1 MASTVAPGAVGASV
15 RRLEGRAKVTGE
27 ARYAVEYPAEGVAYV
42 WPVAATVAAGTV
54 RSVDTEAVL
63 AMPGVLAVLWHGN
76 AATLGEVEDPELLL
90 FQSDQI
96 SYRGQFVAAVVAES
110 LEAAREAAARTP
122 VEIDERP
129 HDTEL
134 RADRPD
140 LYTPEK
146 VNPAYEPDTSQGDVE
161 GELAASAVTVDVTYE
176 TPALHN
182 NPMEPHAS
190 TARWIGDRLLVHD
203 SDQGSTGVATI
214 LATLFGMDADR
225 VQVVSAHV
233 GGGFGAKGTA
243 RPNVVLAAM
252 AARVAGRPVRLA
264 LSRQHQFTV
273 VGYRTPTIQRIRLGA
288 DPDGVLRA
296 ITHEVVEQSSTLR
309 EFAEQTAVGTR
320 MMYAAVARRTGH
332 RLARLDVPTPS
343 WMRAPGEAPG
353 MYALESAMDE
363 LAVACGLDPIELR
376 VRNEPALDPESGNPF
391 SSRNLVACLRDGA
404 SRFGWAAR
412 DPRPG
417 VRRDGRWLV
426 GTGVAAAT
434 YPARARPSSAS
445 ARMLRDGRFRFEI
458 NATDIGTGA
467 RTVLGQVAADGLGVD
482 PELVEVR
489 IGDSTL
495 PPASLAGGSMGTAS
509 WAWAV
514 DKAARTLRSR
524 MAVGVPEGGLEVRVD
539 TADEIEAQ
547 DKKWSKHAFGAHFAE
562 VRVDADTGEVR
573 VSRLLGVYAA
583 GRIVNPTTARSQFL
597 GGMTMGLGMAL
608 TEESTM
614 DHRFGD
620 YVNDDLAS
628 YHVPAC
634 ADVGTALEAYWLEEE
649 DPYVNPLGIKGI
661 GEIGIVGT
669 PAAIG
674 NAVWHATGVRVRD
687 LPIRLDKVLSR

>member
-1 MASTVAPGAVGASV
+1 MTTAVGRPT
-15 RRLEGRAKVTGE
+15 RRTEGPDKVTGA
-27 ARYAVEYPAEGVAYV
+27 ARYAVDYPAEGVAYV
-42 WPVAATVAAGTV
+42 WPVASPVAHGTV

-76 AATLGEVEDPELLL
+76 AATLGRVPDPELLL
-90 FQSDQI
+90 FQSDAI
-96 SYRGQFVAAVVAES
+96 AYRGQFVAAVVADS

-122 VEIDERP
+122 VQIDELP

-140 LYTPEK
+140 LYTPDK
-146 VNPAYEPDTSQGDVE
+146 VNPAYESDTSQGDVD
-161 GELAASAVTVDVTYE
+161 GELAASAVVVDATYE
-176 TPALHN
+176 TAAVHN
-182 NPMEPHAS
+182 NPMEPHAT
-190 TARWIGDRLLVHD
+190 TAQWTGDRLLVHD
-203 SDQGSTGVATI
+203 SDQGSTGVAQT
-214 LATLFGMDADR
+214 LATLFDLAEDR
-225 VQVVSAHV
+225 IQVVSAHV

-273 VGYRTPTIQRIRLGA
+273 VGYRTPTIQRVRLGA

-296 ITHEVVEQSSTLR
+296 ISHEVVEQSSTLK
-309 EFAEQTAVGTR
+309 EFAEQSAVGTR
-320 MMYAAVARRTGH
+320 MMYASVARRTGH
-332 RLARLDVPTPS
+332 KLARLDVPTPS

-353 MYALESAMDE
+353 MWALESAMDE
-363 LAVACGLDPIELR
+363 LAVACGLDPVELR

-404 SRFGWAAR
+404 DRFGWAAR
-412 DPRPG
+412 DPRPA

-426 GTGVAAAT
+426 GTGVASAT
-434 YPARARPSSAS
+434 YPARSRPAAAS
-445 ARMLRDGRFRFEI
+445 ARMLRDGRYRIAI

-467 RTVLGQVAADGLGVD
+467 RTVLGQVAADALGVEPD
-482 PELVEVR
+482 RIEML

-495 PPASLAGGSMGTAS
+495 PPAGLAGGSMGTAS
-509 WAWAV
+509 WSWAV
-514 DKAARTLRSR
+514 DKAARTLRAR
-524 MAVGVPEGGLEVRVD
+524 IAEGVPEGGLEVRVD
-539 TADEIEAQ
+539 TDAEIAAQ
-547 DKKWSKHAFGAHFAE
+547 DKKWSRHAFGAHFAE

-620 YVNDDLAS
+620 YVNDDFAG
-628 YHVPAC
+628 YHVPSC
-634 ADVGTALEAYWLEEE
+634 ADVGTALEAYWLAEA

-661 GEIGIVGT
+661 GEIGIVGV

-674 NAVWHATGVRVRD
+674 NAVWHATGIRVRD
-687 LPIRLDKVLSR
+687 LPVRLDKLL

>member
-1 MASTVAPGAVGASV
+1 MTAAVGRAT
-15 RRLEGRAKVTGE
+15 RRTEGPDKVTGK
-27 ARYAVEYPAEGVAYV
+27 ARYAVEYPVENVAYV
-42 WPVAATVAAGTV
+42 WPVASTVAAGTV
-54 RSVDTEAVL
+54 RSVDTAAVL
-63 AMPGVLAVLWHGN
+63 ARPGVLAVLWHGN
-76 AATLGEVEDPELLL
+76 APSLGAAADPELLL
-90 FQSDQI
+90 FQSDQVA
-96 SYRGQFVAAVVAES
+96 YRGQFVAAVVADS
-110 LEAAREAAARTP
+110 LEAAREAADRTP

-129 HDTEL
+129 HHTEL
-134 RADRPD
+134 RPD
-140 LYTPEK
+140 DPALYTPEK
-146 VNPAYEPDTSQGDVE
+146 VNPAYESDTEQGDVDA
-161 GELAASAVTVDVTYE
+161 ELAASAVTVDAPYE
-176 TPALHN
+176 TAAMHN

-190 TARWIGDRLLVHD
+190 TAQWHGDRLVVHD
-203 SDQGSTGVATI
+203 SDQGSTGVAAT
-214 LATLFGMDADR
+214 LATLFGLEPER
-225 VQVVSAHV
+225 VQVISAHV

-252 AARVAGRPVRLA
+252 AARVTGRPVRLA

-273 VGYRTPTIQRIRLGA
+273 VGYRTPTIQRVRLGA

-296 ITHEVVEQSSTLR
+296 ITHEVVEQSSTLK

-320 MMYAAVARRTGH
+320 MMYAAPARRTGH
-332 RLARLDVPTPS
+332 QLARLDVPTPA

-353 MYALESAMDE
+353 MWALESAMDE
-363 LAVACGLDPIELR
+363 LAVACGLDPVELR

-391 SSRNLVACLRDGA
+391 SSRNLIACLRDGA
-404 SRFGWAAR
+404 ARFGWDAR

-417 VRRDGRWLV
+417 VRRDGRRLV

-434 YPARARPSSAS
+434 YPARSRPSSAS
-445 ARMLRDGRFRFEI
+445 ARILRDGRYRIEI

-467 RTVLGQVAADGLGVD
+467 RTALGQVAADALGVD
-482 PELVEVR
+482 PDRIEMR

-495 PPASLAGGSMGTAS
+495 PPANLAGGSMGTAS

-514 DKAARTLRSR
+514 DKAGRTLRSR
-524 MAVGVPEGGLEVRVD
+524 MASGVPEGGLEVRVD
-539 TADEIEAQ
+539 TGEEIEAQ
-547 DKKWSKHAFGAHFAE
+547 DRKWSRHAFGAHFAE

-620 YVNDDLAS
+620 YVNNDFAA

-634 ADVGTALEAYWLEEE
+634 ADVGTALEAYWVEE
-649 DPYVNPLGIKGI
+649 DDPHVNPLGIKGI
-661 GEIGIVGT
+661 GEIGIVGV

-687 LPIRLDKVLSR
+687 LPIRLEKVLSR

>member
-1 MASTVAPGAVGASV
+1 MTAAVGRAT
-15 RRLEGRAKVTGE
+15 RRTEGPDKVTGA
-27 ARYAVEYPAEGVAYV
+27 ARYAVDYPVEGVAYV
-42 WPVAATVAAGTV
+42 WPVASPVAHGTV

-63 AMPGVLAVLWHGN
+63 ARPGVLAVLWHGN
-76 AATLGEVEDPELLL
+76 AATLGQVPDPELLL
-90 FQSDQI
+90 FQSDAI
-96 SYRGQFVAAVVAES
+96 AYRGQFVAAVVADS
-110 LEAAREAAARTP
+110 LEAAREAANRTP
-122 VEIDERP
+122 VQIDELP

-134 RADRPD
+134 RADRSD
-140 LYTPEK
+140 LYTPDK
-146 VNPAYEPDTSQGDVE
+146 VNPSYESDTAQGDVD
-161 GELAASAVTVDVTYE
+161 GELAASAVTVDATYE
-176 TPALHN
+176 TAAVHN
-182 NPMEPHAS
+182 NPMEPHAT
-190 TARWIGDRLLVHD
+190 TAQWVGDRLVVHD
-203 SDQGSTGVATI
+203 SDQGSTGVAQT
-214 LATLFGMDADR
+214 LATLFDLAEDR
-225 VQVVSAHV
+225 IQVLSAHV

-252 AARVAGRPVRLA
+252 AARVTGRPVRLA

-273 VGYRTPTIQRIRLGA
+273 VGYRTPTIQRVRLGA
-288 DPDGVLRA
+288 DTDGVLRA
-296 ITHEVVEQSSTLR
+296 ITHEVVEQSSTLK

-320 MMYAAVARRTGH
+320 MMYASVARRTGH
-332 RLARLDVPTPS
+332 KLARLNVPTPS

-353 MYALESAMDE
+353 MWALESAMDE
-363 LAVACGLDPIELR
+363 LAVAGGLDPVELR
-376 VRNEPALDPESGNPF
+376 IRNEPALDPESGNPF

-404 SRFGWAAR
+404 DRFGWASR
-412 DPRPG
+412 DPRPA

-426 GTGVAAAT
+426 GTGVASAT
-434 YPARARPSSAS
+434 YPARSRPSAAS
-445 ARMLRDGRFRFEI
+445 ARMLRDGRYRIAI

-482 PELVEVR
+482 PDRIEML

-509 WAWAV
+509 WSWAV
-514 DKAARTLRSR
+514 DKAARTLRAR
-524 MAVGVPEGGLEVRVD
+524 IAEGVPEGGLEVRVD
-539 TADEIEAQ
+539 TDAEIEAQ
-547 DKKWSKHAFGAHFAE
+547 DKKWSRHAFGAHFAE

-620 YVNDDLAS
+620 YVNDDFAG
-628 YHVPAC
+628 YHVPSC

-661 GEIGIVGT
+661 GEIGIVGV

-687 LPIRLDKVLSR
+687 LPIRLDKVL

>member
-1 MASTVAPGAVGASV
+1 MTAVGRAT
-15 RRLEGRAKVTGE
+15 RRTEGPDKVTGA
-27 ARYAVEYPAEGVAYV
+27 ARYAVEYPVQDVAYV
-42 WPVAATVAAGTV
+42 WPVGSPVARGIV
-54 RSVDTEAVL
+54 RSVDTDAVL

-76 AATLGEVEDPELLL
+76 APKLGAVDDPELLL
-90 FQSDQI
+90 FQSDEVA
-96 SYRGQFVAAVVAES
+96 YRGQFVAAVVADS
-110 LEAAREAAARTP
+110 LEAAREAADRTP
-122 VEIDERP
+122 VGIDAQP

-134 RADRPD
+134 RLDRPD

-146 VNPAYEPDTSQGDVE
+146 VNPSYQPDTEQGDVDA
-161 GELAASAVTVDVTYE
+161 ELAASAVTVDVTYE
-176 TPALHN
+176 TAAVHN

-190 TARWIGDRLLVHD
+190 TAQWQGDRLLVHD
-203 SDQGSTGVATI
+203 SDQGSTGVAQT
-214 LATLFGMDADR
+214 LATLFDLDTDR
-225 VQVVSAHV
+225 IQVVTAHV

-243 RPNVVLAAM
+243 RPNVVLATM
-252 AARVAGRPVRLA
+252 AARVTGRPVRLA

-273 VGYRTPTIQRIRLGA
+273 VGYRTPTIQRVRLGA

-296 ITHEVVEQSSTLR
+296 TVHEAVEQSSTLR

-320 MMYAAVARRTGH
+320 MMYASVARRTGH
-332 RLARLDVPTPS
+332 RLARLNVPTPS

-363 LAVACGLDPIELR
+363 LAVACGLDPVELR
-376 VRNEPALDPESGNPF
+376 IRNEPALDPESGNPF

-404 SRFGWAAR
+404 ARFGWDAR

-417 VRRDGRWLV
+417 VRRDGSLLV
-426 GTGVAAAT
+426 GTGVASAT
-434 YPARARPSSAS
+434 YPARSRPSSAS
-445 ARMLRDGRFRFEI
+445 ARLLRDGRYRFEI

-467 RTVLGQVAADGLGVD
+467 RTALGQVAADALGVD
-482 PELVEVR
+482 PDRVEIR
-489 IGDSTL
+489 LGDSTL

-514 DKAARTLRSR
+514 DKAGRALRSR
-524 MAVGVPEGGLEVRVD
+524 IADGVPEGGVEVRVD
-539 TADEIEAQ
+539 TGDEIEAQ
-547 DKKWSKHAFGAHFAE
+547 DKKWSRHAFGAHFAE
-562 VRVDADTGEVR
+562 VTVDTVTGEVR

-620 YVNDDLAS
+620 YVNDDFAG

-649 DPYVNPLGIKGI
+649 DPHVNPLGIKGI
-661 GEIGIVGT
+661 GEIGIVGV

-687 LPIRLDKVLSR
+687 LPIRLDKLL

>member
-1 MASTVAPGAVGASV
+1 VTAIGSRV
-15 RRLEGRAKVTGE
+15 RRTEGPDKVTGA
-27 ARYAVEYPAEGVAYV
+27 ARYAVEYPGTDVAYV
-42 WPVAATVAAGTV
+42 WPVQAPVARGTV
-54 RSVDTEAVL
+54 RSLDTGAVL

-76 AATLGEVEDPELLL
+76 APRLAEVVDHELLV
-90 FQSDQI
+90 FQSDRVA
-96 SYRGQFVAAVVAES
+96 YHGQFVAAVVADS
-110 LEAAREAAARTP
+110 LEAAKEAAARAQ
-122 VEIDERP
+122 VRIDEQP

-134 RADRPD
+134 RADRDD

-146 VNPAYEPDTSQGDVE
+146 VNPNYASDTSQGDVDA
-161 GELAASAVTVDVTYE
+161 ELAASSVTVDVTYE
-176 TPALHN
+176 TAATHN

-190 TARWIGDRLLVHD
+190 TAQWVGERLLVHD
-203 SDQGSTGVATI
+203 SNQGATGVAQT
-214 LATLFGMDADR
+214 LATLFGLAEDR

-252 AARVAGRPVRLA
+252 AARVVGRPVRLA
-264 LSRQHQFTV
+264 LTRQHQFSV

-288 DPDGVLRA
+288 GADGVLRA
-296 ITHEVVEQSSTLR
+296 ISHEAIEQTSTVR

-320 MMYAAVARRTGH
+320 MMYAAAARRTAH
-332 RLARLDVPTPS
+332 KLARLDVPTPS

-353 MYALESAMDE
+353 MYALESALDE

-376 VRNEPALDPESGNPF
+376 VRNEPAVDPESGHPF

-404 SRFGWAAR
+404 GRFGWAGR

-434 YPARARPSSAS
+434 YPARSRPASAA
-445 ARMLRDGRFRFEI
+445 ARMLRDGRFRVDI

-467 RTVLGQVAADGLGVD
+467 RTVLGQVAADALGVPPD
-482 PELVEVR
+482 RVEMRV
-489 IGDSTL
+489 GDSTL

-509 WAWAV
+509 WSWAV
-514 DKAARTLRSR
+514 DKAARELRSR
-524 MAVGVPEGGLEVRVD
+524 MAAGVPEGGLEVSVD
-539 TADEIEAQ
+539 TTDDVAALDAH
-547 DKKWSKHAFGAHFAE
+547 WSRHAFGAHFAE

-573 VSRLLGVYAA
+573 VSRLLGVYAV
-583 GRIVNPTTARSQFL
+583 GRVVNPTTARSQFL

-620 YVNDDLAS
+620 YVNDDFAG

-634 ADVGTALEAYWLEEE
+634 ADVGTAIEAYWLDERDEH
-649 DPYVNPLGIKGI
+649 VNPLGIKGI
-661 GEIGIVGT
+661 GEIGIVGV

-687 LPIRLDKVLSR
+687 LPIRLDKVLFR

>member
-1 MASTVAPGAVGASV
+1 VTAPSGRPAVGTA
-15 RRLEGRAKVTGE
+15 RPRTEGPDKVTGA
-27 ARYAVEYPAEGVAYV
+27 ARYAVEYPAGEVAYA
-42 WPVAATVAAGTV
+42 WPVGSPVARGTV
-54 RSVDTEAVL
+54 RSVDTDAVL
-63 AMPGVLAVLWHGN
+63 GLPGVLAVLWHGN
-76 AATLGEVEDPELLL
+76 APRLGEVPDGELLL
-90 FQSDQI
+90 FQSDAI
-96 SYRGQFVAAVVAES
+96 AYRGQFVAAVVADS
-110 LEAAREAAARTP
+110 LEAARYAADHAP
-122 VEIDERP
+122 VEIDEQP

-140 LYTPEK
+140 LYTPDK
-146 VNPAYEPDTSQGDVE
+146 VNPGYESDTEQGDVD

-176 TPALHN
+176 TAALHN

-190 TARWIGDRLLVHD
+190 TAQWQGDRLLVHD
-203 SDQGSTGVATI
+203 ANQGSTGVARA
-214 LATLFGMDADR
+214 LATLFGIGDGQ

-252 AARVAGRPVRLA
+252 AARVTGRPVRLA

-288 DPDGVLRA
+288 DPDGAMRA
-296 ITHEVVEQSSTLR
+296 ISHEVVEQTSTVR

-320 MMYAAVARRTGH
+320 MMYAAAARRTAH
-332 RLARLDVPTPS
+332 KLARLDVPTPA

-376 VRNEPALDPESGNPF
+376 IRNEPALDPESGNPF

-404 SRFGWAAR
+404 ARFGWAAR
-412 DPRPG
+412 DPRPS
-417 VRRDGRWLV
+417 VRRDGRWWV

-434 YPARARPSSAS
+434 YPARTRPSAAA
-445 ARMLRDGRFRFEI
+445 ARILRDGRYRI
-458 NATDIGTGA
+458 DVNATDIGTGA
-467 RTVLGQVAADGLGVD
+467 RTALDQVAADALGVSPD
-482 PELVEVR
+482 RIEMH

-495 PPASLAGGSMGTAS
+495 PPAVLAGGSMGTAS
-509 WAWAV
+509 WSWAV
-514 DKAARTLRSR
+514 DKAARQLRELV
-524 MAVGVPEGGLEVRVD
+524 AAGVPEGGLEVRVD
-539 TADEIEAQ
+539 TEEEVAAQ
-547 DKKWSKHAFGAHFAE
+547 DRKWSRHAFGAHFAE

-583 GRIVNPTTARSQFL
+583 GRIVNPTTARSQLL

-620 YVNDDLAS
+620 YVNDDFAG

-634 ADVGTALEAYWLEEE
+634 ADVGTALEAYWLDEQ
-649 DPYVNPLGIKGI
+649 DPQVNPLGIKGI
-661 GEIGIVGT
+661 GEIGIVGV

-687 LPIRLDKVLSR
+687 LPIRLDKVLFR